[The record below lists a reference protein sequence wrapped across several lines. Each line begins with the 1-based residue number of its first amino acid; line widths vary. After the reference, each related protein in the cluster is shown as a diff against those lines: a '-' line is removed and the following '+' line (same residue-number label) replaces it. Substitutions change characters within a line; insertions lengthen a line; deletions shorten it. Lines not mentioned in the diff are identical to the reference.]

1 MVKIR
6 KVPHPGWN
14 LEYMMWLFTRISG
27 LAFFLLAIIGMLGAL
42 YMGARLQMN
51 VGTLMRWTFFP
62 NPNHVLGSNIPNI
75 DPWANALWQI
85 FQISILFFGGTHGLN
100 GLRVVLEDY
109 VHRPSLQLL
118 IRFIIFLLWI
128 FLLLLSIYVV
138 LAG

>member
-1 MVKIR
+1 MMKSR

-14 LEYMMWLFTRISG
+14 LEYMMWIFTRISG

-42 YMGARLQMN
+42 YMGARLHMN

-62 NPNHVLGSNIPNI
+62 NPNHVLDSNIPNL

-109 VHRPSLQLL
+109 VHRPGLQLL
-118 IRFIIFLLWI
+118 LRFSIFLLWI
-128 FLLLLSIYVV
+128 FMLMLSVYVV

>member
-1 MVKIR
+1 MKSR

-14 LEYMMWLFTRISG
+14 LEYMMWIFIRISG
-27 LAFFLLAIIGMLGAL
+27 LAFFLLAIIGLLGAL

-51 VGTLMRWTFFP
+51 VGTLVRWVFFP
-62 NPNHVLGSNIPNI
+62 NPNHVLDSEIPNI
-75 DPWANALWQI
+75 DTWANGLWQI

-109 VHRPSLQLL
+109 VHRPGMQLL
-118 IRFIIFLLWI
+118 VRFSIFMLWI
-128 FLLLLSIYVV
+128 VMLMLAIYVV

>member
-1 MVKIR
+1 MKSQ

-14 LEYMMWLFTRISG
+14 LEYLMWLFTRISG
-27 LAFFLLAIIGMLGAL
+27 LAFFLLAIIGLLGAL
-42 YMGARLQMN
+42 YMGARLHMN

-62 NPNHVLGSNIPNI
+62 NPNHVLDSEIPNI
-75 DPWANALWQI
+75 DLWANGLWQI

-109 VHRPSLQLL
+109 IHHPSLVLL
-118 IRFIIFLLWI
+118 IRFFIFLVWI
-128 FLLLLSIYVV
+128 IMLMLSIYVV

>member
-1 MVKIR
+1 MKSRKI
-6 KVPHPGWN
+6 PHPGWN
-14 LEYMMWLFTRISG
+14 LEYMMWIFTRISG
-27 LAFFLLAIIGMLGAL
+27 LAFFLLAITGMLSAL

-62 NPNHVLGSNIPNI
+62 NPNHVLDSDIPNI
-75 DPWANALWQI
+75 DSWANGLWQI

-109 VHRPSLQLL
+109 LHHPGLQLL
-118 IRFIIFLLWI
+118 VRFIIFILWI
-128 FLLLLSIYVV
+128 FMLMLSIYVV